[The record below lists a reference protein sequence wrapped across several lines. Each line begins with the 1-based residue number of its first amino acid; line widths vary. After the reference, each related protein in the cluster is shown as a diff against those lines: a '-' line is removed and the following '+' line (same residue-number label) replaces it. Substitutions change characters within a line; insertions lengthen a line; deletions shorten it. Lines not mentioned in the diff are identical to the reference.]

1 MKQIIAKKLLD
12 GYMEVTKFLNTVTPE
27 TTTESGGG
35 NADDIIN
42 QILTPMNAII
52 TVIVA
57 GMSIVGTIMVV
68 KAVTELANAIQEHD
82 NSGIFRAGRAL
93 LAALL
98 IAATGVLI
106 GLFGYKV

>member
-12 GYMEVTKFLNTVTPE
+12 GYMEVTKFLNAVTAE

-35 NADDIIN
+35 DVDKIVD

-52 TVIVA
+52 TIIVA
-57 GMSIVGTIMVV
+57 GMSIVGIVMIV
-68 KAVTELANAIQEHD
+68 KSVTELANAIQEHD
-82 NSGIFRAGRAL
+82 NSGIYRAGRAL
-93 LAALL
+93 IAALL
-98 IAATGVLI
+98 IAGTGVVI